1 MTYTALLL
9 TALLAQT
16 TASGPTTTTY
26 SVQPQ
31 KSLLR
36 YTIVHK
42 FHKVNGQSKLVQ
54 GKAALK
60 PDGSLQ
66 VMLRAPIGSFESG
79 DGNRDQH
86 MREALQE
93 PKHPY
98 VVFKGVAKLKEGT
111 TSLPPK
117 LDLVLSGELDF
128 HGRKQPEKVSV
139 HVESTGAGT
148 ARATGRFSVSLD
160 RYQIERPS
168 LLLIKIDDAC
178 VIEFELELNA
188 GAR

>member
-16 TASGPTTTTY
+16 VAPAPTGVTL
-26 SVQPQ
+26 SVTPQ
-31 KSLLR
+31 KSVLR

-42 FHKVNGQSKLVQ
+42 FHKVQGQSKLVA
-54 GKAALK
+54 GKAVLK
-60 PDGSLQ
+60 PDGTLQ

-79 DGNRDQH
+79 DGNRDEH

-93 PKHPY
+93 SKYPY
-98 VVFKGVAKLKEGT
+98 VIYKGVAKLKEGT
-111 TSLPPK
+111 TVLPPK
-117 LDLVLSGELDF
+117 LDVVLAGELEF
-128 HGRKQPEKVSV
+128 HGRKQPETVSV
-139 HVESTGAGT
+139 HVEGTGSGAH
-148 ARATGRFSVSLD
+148 ATGHFAVSLD

-178 VIEFELELNA
+178 AIDFDLRLEA
-188 GAR
+188 GVR